1 MEKDIFEKVE
11 KCPLYFAFILIF
23 YLQNGNIILKK
34 IRRINITLLE
44 KTKNLVNS
52 EN

>member
-1 MEKDIFEKVE
+1 MKYQFPEVSQ
-11 KCPLYFAFILIF
+11 IL
-23 YLQNGNIILKK
+23 K

-44 KTKNLVNS
+44 RTKNLVNS